1 MNQEQEDLVKSINF
15 ANEFIKIVRGFKLDQ
30 ERQDSLPQE
39 VKEYLANEHLNKLI
53 TDQGLEPEMLVW
65 GLLHMIEILLK
76 FADLQPNDL
85 VEIIQRNNIG
95 RVSVDGDQTP
105 FEVQALE
112 LLYLLDVDP
121 SIKDHCRTLYLK
133 LFSPEMAV
141 KQIVDALKCRVTTI

>member
-39 VKEYLANEHLNKLI
+39 IKEYLANEHLNQLI

-76 FADLQPNDL
+76 FANLQPNDL
-85 VEIIQRNNIG
+85 VEIMDKFVETITNGN
-95 RVSVDGDQTP
+95 GD
-105 FEVQALE
+105 
-112 LLYLLDVDP
+112 
-121 SIKDHCRTLYLK
+121 KDY
-133 LFSPEMAV
+133 
-141 KQIVDALKCRVTTI
+141 D

>member
-39 VKEYLANEHLNKLI
+39 IKEYLANEHLNELI

-76 FADLQPNDL
+76 FANLQPNDL
-85 VEIIQRNNIG
+85 VEIMDKFVESITNGN
-95 RVSVDGDQTP
+95 GD
-105 FEVQALE
+105 
-112 LLYLLDVDP
+112 
-121 SIKDHCRTLYLK
+121 KDY
-133 LFSPEMAV
+133 
-141 KQIVDALKCRVTTI
+141 D

>member
-39 VKEYLANEHLNKLI
+39 IKEYLANEHLNKMI
-53 TDQGLEPEMLVW
+53 SDQNLEPEMLVW

-85 VEIIQRNNIG
+85 VEIMEKF
-95 RVSVDGDQTP
+95 VQTLTN
-105 FEVQALE
+105 ET
-112 LLYLLDVDP
+112 DN
-121 SIKDHCRTLYLK
+121 
-133 LFSPEMAV
+133 
-141 KQIVDALKCRVTTI
+141 

>member
-39 VKEYLANEHLNKLI
+39 IKEYLANEHLNQLI

-76 FADLQPNDL
+76 FANLQPNDL
-85 VEIIQRNNIG
+85 VEIMDKFVENITNG
-95 RVSVDGDQTP
+95 NGD
-105 FEVQALE
+105 
-112 LLYLLDVDP
+112 
-121 SIKDHCRTLYLK
+121 KDY
-133 LFSPEMAV
+133 
-141 KQIVDALKCRVTTI
+141 D

>member
-39 VKEYLANEHLNKLI
+39 IKEYLANEHLNQLI

-76 FADLQPNDL
+76 FANLQPNDL
-85 VEIIQRNNIG
+85 VEIMDKFVESITNEN
-95 RVSVDGDQTP
+95 GD
-105 FEVQALE
+105 
-112 LLYLLDVDP
+112 
-121 SIKDHCRTLYLK
+121 KDY
-133 LFSPEMAV
+133 
-141 KQIVDALKCRVTTI
+141 D

>member
-39 VKEYLANEHLNKLI
+39 IKEYLANEHLNKLI

-76 FADLQPNDL
+76 FANLQPNDL
-85 VEIIQRNNIG
+85 VEIMDKFVESITNGN
-95 RVSVDGDQTP
+95 GD
-105 FEVQALE
+105 
-112 LLYLLDVDP
+112 
-121 SIKDHCRTLYLK
+121 KDY
-133 LFSPEMAV
+133 
-141 KQIVDALKCRVTTI
+141 D

>member
-85 VEIIQRNNIG
+85 VEIMEKFVQTLTNEK
-95 RVSVDGDQTP
+95 GD
-105 FEVQALE
+105 
-112 LLYLLDVDP
+112 
-121 SIKDHCRTLYLK
+121 KDY
-133 LFSPEMAV
+133 
-141 KQIVDALKCRVTTI
+141 D

>member
-1 MNQEQEDLVKSINF
+1 MNQEQMDLIKSINF

-76 FADLQPNDL
+76 FANLQPNDL
-85 VEIIQRNNIG
+85 VEIMEKFVQSLTNEN
-95 RVSVDGDQTP
+95 GD
-105 FEVQALE
+105 
-112 LLYLLDVDP
+112 
-121 SIKDHCRTLYLK
+121 KDY
-133 LFSPEMAV
+133 
-141 KQIVDALKCRVTTI
+141 D

>member
-39 VKEYLANEHLNKLI
+39 IKEYLANEHLNQLI

-76 FADLQPNDL
+76 FANLQPNDL
-85 VEIIQRNNIG
+85 VEIMDKFVETITNGN
-95 RVSVDGDQTP
+95 GDK
-105 FEVQALE
+105 E
-112 LLYLLDVDP
+112 YD
-121 SIKDHCRTLYLK
+121 
-133 LFSPEMAV
+133 
-141 KQIVDALKCRVTTI
+141 

>member
-39 VKEYLANEHLNKLI
+39 VKEYLANEHLNQLI

-85 VEIIQRNNIG
+85 VEIMEKFVQTLTNEN
-95 RVSVDGDQTP
+95 GDKN
-105 FEVQALE
+105 
-112 LLYLLDVDP
+112 YD
-121 SIKDHCRTLYLK
+121 
-133 LFSPEMAV
+133 
-141 KQIVDALKCRVTTI
+141 